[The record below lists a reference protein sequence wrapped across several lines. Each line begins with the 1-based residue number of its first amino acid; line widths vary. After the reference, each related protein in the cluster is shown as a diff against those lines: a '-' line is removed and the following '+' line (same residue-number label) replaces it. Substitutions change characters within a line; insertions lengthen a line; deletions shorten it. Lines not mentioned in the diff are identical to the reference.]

1 MTRTYE
7 QLIPRA
13 EREKLEL
20 ALEMGQ
26 GYVLDLS
33 DRTFNDFFYERLGI
47 DPETEGRLFNG
58 RGTSKAKRLRSFIER
73 APASLIAKLL
83 RELWNYRSSIATRA
97 TTPADQVLEASYFIT
112 VGRFEGVSQ
121 DIDSSVIESFE
132 PSETLDELVASIRR
146 DLDAKKPH
154 AALDRLHTYCMKR
167 FASLVRKHGGGE
179 WAGSVA
185 DGENVQA
192 YREDRACS
200 QLRLAL
206 LHSLPPRLQS
216 VELAKIG
223 HDANENASSPTEGEQ
238 ARHTDDRTEQTPSV
252 WKSDVALAESGIA
265 FEDVVV
271 AIAHRRDNV
280 PDIQGNCPNK
290 SLREVQ
296 NR

>member
-33 DRTFNDFFYERLGI
+33 DRTFNDFFHERLGI

-179 WAGSVA
+179 WRVALPTARTCRRIAKTEPAHNSVLPSST
-185 DGENVQA
+185 
-192 YREDRACS
+192 RSRLACS
-200 QLRLAL
+200 R
-206 LHSLPPRLQS
+206 SNLPKS
-216 VELAKIG
+216 VMML
-223 HDANENASSPTEGEQ
+223 T
-238 ARHTDDRTEQTPSV
+238 RTLPVQPKV
-252 WKSDVALAESGIA
+252 N
-265 FEDVVV
+265 
-271 AIAHRRDNV
+271 R
-280 PDIQGNCPNK
+280 PDIPMIGP
-290 SLREVQ
+290 SRRHRSGRVTLPSPRVV
-296 NR
+296 